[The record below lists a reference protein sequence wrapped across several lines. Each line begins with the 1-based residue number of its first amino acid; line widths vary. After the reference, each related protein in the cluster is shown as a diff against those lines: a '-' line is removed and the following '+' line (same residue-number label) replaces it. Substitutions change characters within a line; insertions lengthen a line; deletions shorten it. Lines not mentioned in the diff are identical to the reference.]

1 MRDINHFIGGA
12 SFAGASGRFS
22 DVFNPSTG
30 EVQARVQLADP
41 AQLDLGPVL
50 TDAENVGRAARVRPA
65 RLGRAVLQVG
75 ARHGSEDFQLRKTAS
90 LVEMITSTQ
99 NPLTLL
105 LAILGLTGFALG
117 AVLTVTGPFEMG
129 VIVMGLGLVFQVISL
144 VRIKRA
150 KKKESSDARG

>member
-1 MRDINHFIGGA
+1 M
-12 SFAGASGRFS
+12 
-22 DVFNPSTG
+22 
-30 EVQARVQLADP
+30 
-41 AQLDLGPVL
+41 
-50 TDAENVGRAARVRPA
+50 
-65 RLGRAVLQVG
+65 
-75 ARHGSEDFQLRKTAS
+75 
-90 LVEMITSTQ
+90 

-150 KKKESSDARG
+150 KTKGGSNARG